1 MSTDEKI
8 TQDIIRTLEDGK
20 EGFAKAAEKLKD
32 TNRADLCAKF
42 TEYSN
47 QRDGFA
53 TELKSMAA
61 QYGDHVEKSGTVAG
75 TLHRGWMAIKDAV
88 AGDSDPE
95 GVLDAAEQGEDH
107 AVAEYE
113 KALQDN
119 DISNGLRTVL
129 QRQYV
134 AVKAA
139 HDDVRDLRNAHA
151 G

>member
-8 TQDIIRTLEDGK
+8 TKNLIQTLEDGK
-20 EGFAKAAEKLKD
+20 EGFAKASARLAD

-42 TEYSN
+42 TGYAT
-47 QRDGFA
+47 QRETFA
-53 TELKSMAA
+53 TELKNLAA
-61 QYGDHVEKSGTVAG
+61 QYGDEIDKSGTIAG
-75 TLHRGWMAIKDAV
+75 TLHRGWMALKDAI
-88 AGDSDPE
+88 AGDADPE

-113 KALQDN
+113 KALGDAEM
-119 DISNGLRTVL
+119 SEGLRAVV
-129 QRQYV
+129 QRQFL

-151 G
+151 

>member
-8 TQDIIRTLEDGK
+8 TKDLIQTLEDGK
-20 EGFAKAAEKLKD
+20 EGFAKAADRLKD

-42 TEYSN
+42 TEYSAL
-47 QRDGFA
+47 REGFA
-53 TELKSMAA
+53 TELKSLAA
-61 QYGDHVEKSGTVAG
+61 QYGDQIDKSGTVAG

-113 KALQDN
+113 KALQDSE
-119 DISNGLRTVL
+119 ISNGLRTVV
-129 QRQYV
+129 QRQYA

-139 HDDVRDLRNAHA
+139 HDDVRNARNAA
-151 G
+151 A